1 MADATPVRLSGVTA
15 LRWAWRLARDPL
27 VTTRHCLDAFGPFVM
42 VTEVLPFTPPFIRS
56 ARPVLLR
63 VPLVLSAGA
72 TFHRELLCDPAT
84 WRGVSLLPGGPKNS
98 AARRMS
104 LGLTRMTGTHMHII
118 AGCSLPRCARPAS
131 THWRLAWLGLL
142 KLKQ

>member
-42 VTEVLPFTPPFIRS
+42 LTEVLPFTPPFIRS
-56 ARPVLLR
+56 ARPIWPR

-72 TFHRELLCDPAT
+72 TFHGEVLCGPRT
-84 WRGVSLLPGGPKNS
+84 WSGVSSLPGGPENA
-98 AARRMS
+98 AARR
-104 LGLTRMTGTHMHII
+104 I
-118 AGCSLPRCARPAS
+118 C
-131 THWRLAWLGLL
+131 
-142 KLKQ
+142 